1 MIIFWRIWLSGCEL
15 PIRLFTLS
23 QSETS
28 GTARHKEPVDEL
40 SRSYT
45 PVSAT
50 TSPTMDLMIRI
61 PAIVS
66 KNASPMT
73 GFEKIT
79 WPLTK
84 GSWSSRADVD
94 VGVVVVAVIIT
105 VQSTRWAGGL
115 FFYKAF
121 QGLYPKDPQ
130 RGFPDGGLHFVEMK
144 LGRKRAT
151 SRLCQLESH
160 CRTEDSWVV
169 CTKVETFI
177 CICIYIYIYIDIC
190 YIYIYMYIIYTYM
203 YYIYTRMIC
212 IYIHNIYI
220 YTQYI
225 YIHTRMI
232 SIYIYISYI
241 HIYIYILRVYIY
253 DIYYIIYM
261 WYIYICDIYI
271 WCIYIYIWY
280 VYIYIYIYDKYI
292 WCIYIWYTYIHIYI
306 WYIYIYMIN
315 VYIYNYIW

>member
-130 RGFPDGGLHFVEMK
+130 RGFPWWRPPFCWNEIGPKKGYLEAVPAGISLQNWGFLSSLYK
-144 LGRKRAT
+144 GRN
-151 SRLCQLESH
+151 
-160 CRTEDSWVV
+160 V
-169 CTKVETFI
+169 
-177 CICIYIYIYIDIC
+177 
-190 YIYIYMYIIYTYM
+190 YMYM
-203 YYIYTRMIC
+203 YLYI
-212 IYIHNIYI
+212 
-220 YTQYI
+220 
-225 YIHTRMI
+225 
-232 SIYIYISYI
+232 
-241 HIYIYILRVYIY
+241 
-253 DIYYIIYM
+253 
-261 WYIYICDIYI
+261 
-271 WCIYIYIWY
+271 
-280 VYIYIYIYDKYI
+280 
-292 WCIYIWYTYIHIYI
+292 
-306 WYIYIYMIN
+306 
-315 VYIYNYIW
+315 

>member
-130 RGFPDGGLHFVEMK
+130 RGFPDGGIHFVEMK

-177 CICIYIYIYIDIC
+177 CICIYIYIDIC
-190 YIYIYMYIIYTYM
+190 YIYIHVY
-203 YYIYTRMIC
+203 
-212 IYIHNIYI
+212 
-220 YTQYI
+220 YI
-225 YIHTRMI
+225 YIHTCI
-232 SIYIYISYI
+232 IYIHVWYVYIYTLYIYIHIHTWFLYIYIYFI
-241 HIYIYILRVYIY
+241 HIYIYLTCIYIWYILYYIY
-253 DIYYIIYM
+253 VIYLYM
-261 WYIYICDIYI
+261 WYIYIYDV
-271 WCIYIYIWY
+271 YIYMWY
-280 VYIYIYIYDKYI
+280 VYIYMTNIYDVYIYIYDIHTYTHTYIYINDDIYIYDK
-292 WCIYIWYTYIHIYI
+292 CIHI
-306 WYIYIYMIN
+306 
-315 VYIYNYIW
+315 

>member
-177 CICIYIYIYIDIC
+177 CICIYIYIDIC
-190 YIYIYMYIIYTYM
+190 YIYTCILYIHTYM

-212 IYIHNIYI
+212 IYIYTIYI
-220 YTQYI
+220 YT
-225 YIHTRMI
+225 
-232 SIYIYISYI
+232 IYIYIYTYDFYI
-241 HIYIYILRVYIY
+241 YIFHTYIYILRVYIY
-253 DIYYIIYM
+253 IWYILYYIYVIYLYM
-261 WYIYICDIYI
+261 WYISIYVIYI
-271 WCIYIYIWY
+271 WCIYICDM
-280 VYIYIYIYDKYI
+280 YIYMTNIYDV
-292 WCIYIWYTYIHIYI
+292 
-306 WYIYIYMIN
+306 YIYMI
-315 VYIYNYIW
+315 YIHTHIYKYDIYIW